1 MKMVSGLDLKTKQMK
16 NLKGKQVII
25 DRFLTTDPLNKR
37 GEVGTV
43 TNVKV
48 IDEDNADVTI
58 KFKDEVVGVYEYGTF
73 EIV

>member
-25 DRFLTTDPLNKR
+25 DRFLTTDPFNKR

-58 KFKDEVVGVYEYGTF
+58 DFKDGVVGVYEYGTF
-73 EIV
+73 ELV